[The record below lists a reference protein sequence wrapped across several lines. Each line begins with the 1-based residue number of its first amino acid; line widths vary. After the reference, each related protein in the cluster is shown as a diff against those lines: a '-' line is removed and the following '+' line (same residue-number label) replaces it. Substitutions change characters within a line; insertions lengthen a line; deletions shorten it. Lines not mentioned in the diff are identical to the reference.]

1 MKHLLLTII
10 AAVVLVG
17 CGDPEAD
24 RALLD
29 AAWDGKVE
37 NSNEYATKGVYIY
50 ALVITDINGK
60 NTKRISRES
69 GSYYTPVWSPRG
81 DMIAFTKYEND
92 QFYIGVMETNGT
104 NERMIS
110 KAFHVEGP
118 TWSPNGRYLMYFKEE
133 RTAED
138 GSGGESSL
146 FSIDLTGHNERKIIT
161 PLGGS
166 DPAWSPLM
174 H

>member
-1 MKHLLLTII
+1 MRPNGNGERIL
-10 AAVVLVG
+10 
-17 CGDPEAD
+17 
-24 RALLD
+24 
-29 AAWDGKVE
+29 
-37 NSNEYATKGVYIY
+37 ATGFFV
-50 ALVITDINGK
+50 D
-60 NTKRISRES
+60 
-69 GSYYTPVWSPRG
+69 
-81 DMIAFTKYEND
+81 
-92 QFYIGVMETNGT
+92 
-104 NERMIS
+104 
-110 KAFHVEGP
+110 GP

-146 FSIDLTGHNERKIIT
+146 YSIDLTGYNERKIIT